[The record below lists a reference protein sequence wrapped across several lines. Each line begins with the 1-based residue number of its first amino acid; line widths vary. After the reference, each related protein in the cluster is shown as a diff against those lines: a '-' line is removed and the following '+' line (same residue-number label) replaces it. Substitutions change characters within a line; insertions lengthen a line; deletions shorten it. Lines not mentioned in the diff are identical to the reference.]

1 MKNVYKFLFASL
13 WLGSG
18 LLTAQVGIGTTT
30 PAPSSAIDVTSTT
43 KGFLPPRMTEA
54 QRDVIDTPAVGLIIY
69 CTDSGANGEPQFYNG
84 VAWVN
89 MVGGTAT
96 PAPIP
101 SVTSPTGKI
110 WMDRNLG
117 ASQIA
122 TSSIDAAS
130 YGDLYQW
137 GRPTD
142 GHQLR
147 NSATASGPVASGSEG
162 SNFITNNSVTRD
174 WLAPQDDFRW
184 NSNTTGGVTKTGND
198 PCPTGYR
205 VPTEAELQAE
215 LVEFSPRNAAGAF
228 ESLLKLP
235 VAGSRFRSN
244 GAIFNL
250 GSTGFYWSST
260 VSGTSARY
268 LIFSSSGILISTDS
282 RADGFSVRCLKD

>member
-1 MKNVYKFLFASL
+1 
-13 WLGSG
+13 
-18 LLTAQVGIGTTT
+18 
-30 PAPSSAIDVTSTT
+30 
-43 KGFLPPRMTEA
+43 MTEA

-117 ASQIA
+117 ASQVA
-122 TSSIDAAS
+122 TSSRDAAS

-137 GRPTD
+137 GRNKD

-162 SNFITNNSVTRD
+162 TNFITTNNSGTRD
-174 WLAPQDDFRW
+174 WLAPRDDFRW

-228 ESLLKLP
+228 ESPLKLP
-235 VAGSRFRSN
+235 VAGFRS
-244 GAIFNL
+244 A
-250 GSTGFYWSST
+250 STGALLDVGSGGVYRSSAVRST
-260 VSGTSARY
+260 GAKNLFFNSSDSSIGTS
-268 LIFSSSGILISTDS
+268 D
-282 RADGFSVRCLKD
+282 RAFGFSVRCLKD

>member
-1 MKNVYKFLFASL
+1 
-13 WLGSG
+13 
-18 LLTAQVGIGTTT
+18 
-30 PAPSSAIDVTSTT
+30 
-43 KGFLPPRMTEA
+43 MTEA

-122 TSSIDAAS
+122 TSSTDAAS

-162 SNFITNNSVTRD
+162 TNFITNNSGTRD
-174 WLAPQDDFRW
+174 WLALQDDFRW
-184 NSNTTGGVTKTGND
+184 NSNTMGGVTKTGND

-205 VPTEAELQAE
+205 VPTQAELQAE

-235 VAGSRFRSN
+235 VAGLRS
-244 GAIFNL
+244 L
-250 GSTGFYWSST
+250 STGALLDVGSFGNYWSST
-260 VSGTSARY
+260 VSGAYARG
-268 LIFSSSGILISTDS
+268 LGFSSS
-282 RADGFSVRCLKD
+282 FSSIATGS